1 MIGSGVSRAAG
12 LSAFCC
18 GIEDTAERLR
28 SSSQGDYGSPGP
40 RNSGSKERRAF
51 PRNGIA
57 LAAGSA
63 ASARILCQVLQVAPF
78 SVKLVGAAL
87 LLVQVPW
94 MPSVTEPPAGMEP
107 L

>member
-1 MIGSGVSRAAG
+1 MSSDPVPSRAVPVSAG
-12 LSAFCC
+12 MMIAVPLELAS
-18 GIEDTAERLR
+18 
-28 SSSQGDYGSPGP
+28 
-40 RNSGSKERRAF
+40 

-57 LAAGSA
+57 LANGRWPLAAGRT
-63 ASARILCQVLQVAPF
+63 ASARTRCQVLQVAPF

-87 LLVQVPW
+87 LLVPVPW